1 MHPPPA
7 ATFCISHIRKASAAY
22 ETSIGSIIYWLR
34 SCVHRGSL
42 TIARTIA
49 SSQVADRTGRLIVKT
64 TRFVAALFCIGALSG
79 GAIAAE
85 NRCGAPNSMSL
96 QLLGSGGPISDDAR
110 ASSGTVIW
118 IDGKS
123 RLLIDAGGGVYLRFG
138 QAGARLE
145 DLHFI
150 GMSHFHTD
158 HSADLPALLK
168 GAYFMSADNKISLV
182 GPAGSDAFPSMTNF
196 FKAMFGS
203 EDGAFKY
210 LAGLRDGSDGLRLTV
225 TPTDVDYRS
234 PKPVDVYKDDDVKIS
249 AFGIPHG
256 DVPTLAFRIEGKY
269 GTIVISADQN
279 GHREGFTDFAKDAD
293 LLVMPAAIDD
303 DADDESKSLHATP
316 TLVGE
321 LSQRANPKML
331 VLNHFMGKA
340 LLDKGENVAIIKKY
354 YKGPVYE
361 GRDLSCF
368 RLPLKDGLGD
378 QK

>member
-1 MHPPPA
+1 MKTSRLA
-7 ATFCISHIRKASAAY
+7 AVLFF
-22 ETSIGSIIYWLR
+22 
-34 SCVHRGSL
+34 SC
-42 TIARTIA
+42 
-49 SSQVADRTGRLIVKT
+49 
-64 TRFVAALFCIGALSG
+64 ALSV
-79 GAIAAE
+79 GAMAAE

-110 ASSGTVIW
+110 ASSGTIIW

-123 RLLIDAGGGVYLRFG
+123 RLLIDAGGGTYLRFG
-138 QAGARLE
+138 QSGARLE
-145 DLHFI
+145 DLRFI
-150 GMSHFHTD
+150 GISHFHTD

-168 GAYFMSADNKISLV
+168 GAYFMSAENKISLV
-182 GPAGSDAFPSMTNF
+182 GPAGSDAFPSMTAF
-196 FKAMFGS
+196 FNAMFGAK
-203 EDGAFKY
+203 DGAFKY

-234 PKPVDVYKDDDVKIS
+234 PTPVDVYKDDDVKIS

-279 GHREGFTDFAKDAD
+279 GHREGFSDFAKGAD

-303 DADDESKSLHATP
+303 DADDVSKSLHATP

-321 LSQRANPKML
+321 LSQQADPKML

-340 LLDKGENVAIIKKY
+340 LLDKGENVSIIKKY

-368 RLPLKDGLGD
+368 DVPPRDGSGD
-378 QK
+378 KK

>member
-1 MHPPPA
+1 MRT
-7 ATFCISHIRKASAAY
+7 TF
-22 ETSIGSIIYWLR
+22 
-34 SCVHRGSL
+34 
-42 TIARTIA
+42 
-49 SSQVADRTGRLIVKT
+49 
-64 TRFVAALFCIGALSG
+64 FVAALFCVSALSG
-79 GAIAAE
+79 EAISAE
-85 NRCGAPNSMSL
+85 NRCGAPSGMSL

-123 RLLIDAGGGVYLRFG
+123 RVLVDAGGGTYLRFG

-150 GMSHFHTD
+150 GISHFHTD

-168 GAYFMSADNKISLV
+168 GAYFMASDNKISLV
-182 GPAGSDAFPSMTNF
+182 GPAGSDAFPSMTGF
-196 FKAMFGS
+196 FNAMFGPN
-203 EDGAFKY
+203 DGAFKY

-279 GHREGFTDFAKDAD
+279 GHREGFSDFAKGAD

-303 DADDESKSLHATP
+303 DADNVSKSLHATP

-321 LSQRANPKML
+321 LSQQANPKML
-331 VLNHFMGKA
+331 VLNHFMGKS
-340 LLDKGENVAIIKKY
+340 LLDKGKNVEIIKKF

-368 RLPLKDGLGD
+368 DIPPKDGSGD
-378 QK
+378 KK